1 MFHNFYRGKRVL
13 VTGNTGFKGSW
24 LEHWLKKLG
33 ANVFGFGLP
42 PISFP
47 NHYDLLGGKDFINN
61 SGVYGLLPDLSNYNM
76 ILRTMEKFQPE
87 IVFHLAAS
95 AIVAKTFDEP
105 RETFINNIG
114 CAVNILEAC
123 RQTPSV
129 KAIVMITTD
138 KVYQNHE
145 WDWGYREN
153 DKLEGDDPYSASK
166 VCIEHVI
173 NCYRQHFFPNIATA
187 RAGNVIGGGDWAA
200 YRLIP
205 DIIRATVAGKPVII
219 KTPEATRPWQH
230 VLEPLYGYLKLGK
243 ELFMDEYGLDIRGH
257 FYNRA
262 WNFGPSSGEMTVL
275 EMVQEAQ
282 KVWSKIQY
290 KVEPQE
296 THPSMVRLLKIDST
310 ESKRHLGWETIWN
323 MRRAVVETINWYRE
337 YYENGRVIS
346 ENQIQNYM
354 AERGKND

>member
-1 MFHNFYRGKRVL
+1 MLNDFYKGKRVL

-24 LEHWLKKLG
+24 LELWLKRLG
-33 ANVFGFGLP
+33 AEVYGIGLP
-42 PISFP
+42 PGDLFLS
-47 NHYDLLGGKDFINN
+47 HYVLLGNPAYCVGLIPDLLNYQM
-61 SGVYGLLPDLSNYNM
+61 VSNTVEN
-76 ILRTMEKFQPE
+76 FQPE

-105 RETFINNIG
+105 RETFLNNISS
-114 CAVNILEAC
+114 ATNILEAC
-123 RQTPSV
+123 RQRESV

-173 NCYRQHFFPNIATA
+173 NCYRQHFFSNIATA

-205 DIIRATVAGKPVII
+205 DIVRATVEGKPVVI

-230 VLEPLYGYLKLGK
+230 VLEPLYGYLKLGMMLYG
-243 ELFMDEYGLDIRGH
+243 EECVDDEGIRPRNN
-257 FYNRA
+257 FYARA

-275 EMVQEAQ
+275 EMVKLAQE
-282 KVWSKIQY
+282 VWPKIKY
-290 KVEPQE
+290 VVEPQE

-310 ESKRHLGWETIWN
+310 ESKKYLGWETIWSI
-323 MRRAVVETINWYRE
+323 RRTVLETINWYKM
-337 YYENGRVIS
+337 YYEQGKVIS
-346 ENQIQNYM
+346 NQQIASYEQDVFF
-354 AERGKND
+354 ND